1 MKRGK
6 LRSDEF
12 SLPLLVSL
20 DLWISSV
27 KMVEVRGIKIATKN
41 LELGIKTYIVINLQ
55 LRIHILNESLLS
67 VATN

>member
-27 KMVEVRGIKIATKN
+27 KVVEVRGIKIATKN
-41 LELGIKTYIVINLQ
+41 LELGIKTYIVKNLQ
-55 LRIHILNESLLS
+55 LRIHIINESLLS

>member
-27 KMVEVRGIKIATKN
+27 KVVEVRGIKIATKN

>member
-1 MKRGK
+1 M
-6 LRSDEF
+6 
-12 SLPLLVSL
+12 
-20 DLWISSV
+20 
-27 KMVEVRGIKIATKN
+27 RGIKIATKN